1 MTRRFG
7 LAAAL
12 VFTTLAGVAWWGTGS
27 GGPGDLATTN
37 APSDV
42 RRIASGTAL
51 SLSRS
56 EVPATGLVVEL
67 ELPVAP
73 SPGAA
78 SLPGRVIDEDRR
90 TVEIV
95 ARIDPALPGWVRVE
109 IPPGFLSAGRYVI
122 EVETTERTHLPL
134 RRYVLEID

>member
-1 MTRRFG
+1 MTHRFG

-12 VFTTLAGVAWWGTGS
+12 VFTTVAGVLWWSTGS
-27 GGPGDLATTN
+27 GTPGDSTPP
-37 APSDV
+37 PSDV

-67 ELPVAP
+67 ELPVAV
-73 SPGAA
+73 SQGAT
-78 SLPGRVIDEDRR
+78 SLPGRVIAEDRR

-95 ARIDPALPGWVRVE
+95 ARIDPALRGRVRVE

>member
-12 VFTTLAGVAWWGTGS
+12 VFTTVAGVAWWGTGS
-27 GGPGDLATTN
+27 GGPGDSAN
-37 APSDV
+37 APSNV

-67 ELPVAP
+67 EVPVAA
-73 SPGAA
+73 SRGAA
-78 SLPGRVIDEDRR
+78 WLPGRVIAEDRR

-95 ARIDPALPGWVRVE
+95 ARIDPALPGRVRVE

-122 EVETTERTHLPL
+122 EVKTTERTHLPL